1 MKRWKSLMALMLAL
15 CLVLSGCSGLSGG
28 KASQMDEINGAL
40 EVGQDADD
48 YRTTYEV
55 FVYSFYDS
63 DGDGIGDLRGVLEKL
78 DYIND
83 GAAGEGED
91 LECSEI
97 WLMPIFPSPTY
108 HKYDTTDYTAVD
120 PEYGTMDDFDA
131 LLEACHK
138 RGIRLILDLA
148 VNHTSSEHPW
158 FLEAS
163 EYLKSLPEGQEPSVS
178 DCPYFEYYNFSR
190 DAQSGYTPIGDSGW
204 YYESRFW
211 SGMPDL
217 NLDSQTVR
225 DEIVSVMEFWLGK
238 GVDGFRLDAV
248 TSYYTGYH
256 ERNVA
261 FLSWLKTEAERINPA
276 VYLVAECWEDQSVY
290 AEYYRSGLDSFFDF
304 RFAGQDGLITNVVRG
319 ARSASSFGDALQAE
333 EELYA
338 SYHGGYVNAPFYTN
352 HDMAR
357 SAGYYA
363 SDDGSKTKLAM
374 GLNLM
379 MTGNAFIYYGEE
391 IGMKGS
397 GDDENK
403 RAPMYWITEEEAK
416 TDDQKALLEGVCD
429 GPPNMGKVVMKYPT
443 LTAQMED
450 PYSIY
455 CYVRHAIRLRNAYP
469 VIARGR
475 TSVLGGLSGE
485 NICAMIRMDGNDS
498 VLIVINTSDEVQ
510 KVDLSK
516 DAMATP
522 YTELG
527 GVLIVNQNE
536 VKLDGTTLT
545 LPEYSIAVLTIPTGE

>member
-1 MKRWKSLMALMLAL
+1 MKRIKTITALLLAL
-15 CLVLSGCSGLSGG
+15 CLCLSGCSGVSGG
-28 KASQMDEINGAL
+28 SGSQMDKVNGAL
-40 EVGQDADD
+40 TVQQDTDD

-63 DGDGIGDLRGVLEKL
+63 DNDGVGDLQGLLEKL

-83 GAAGEGED
+83 GAPGEGND
-91 LECSEI
+91 LECTEI

-108 HKYDTTDYTAVD
+108 HKYDTIDYMDID

-131 LLEACHK
+131 LLEECHK
-138 RGIRLILDLA
+138 RGIRVILDLA
-148 VNHTSSEHPW
+148 VNHTSNYHPW
-158 FLEAS
+158 FLEAV
-163 EYLKSLPEGQEPSVS
+163 EYLKSLPEGQEPSAW
-178 DCPYFEYYNFSR
+178 DCAYVDYYNFSR

-217 NLDSQTVR
+217 NLDSEAVR
-225 DEIVSVMEFWLGK
+225 GELVQVMEFWLGK

-248 TSYYTGYH
+248 TSYYTGYA
-256 ERNVA
+256 EANIW
-261 FLSWLKTEAERINPA
+261 FLSWLKSEAERINPA

-319 ARSASSFGDALQAE
+319 ARDASSYGDALQAE

-374 GLNLM
+374 ALNLL
-379 MTGNAFIYYGEE
+379 MTGNAFLYYGEE

-416 TDDQKALLEGVCD
+416 TSEEKALLEGVCD
-429 GPPNMGKVVMKYPT
+429 GPPNMGKVVMKYGT
-443 LTAQMED
+443 VTEQLAD

-455 CYVRHAIRLRNAYP
+455 HYVRNAIRLRNAYP
-469 VIARGR
+469 VIARGT
-475 TSVLGGLSGE
+475 TSVLGELSGAD
-485 NICAMIRMDGNDS
+485 ICAMIRTDGDETI
-498 VLIVINTSDEVQ
+498 LIVINTSDESQTVS
-510 KVDLSK
+510 LTG
-516 DAMATP
+516 DAAGF
-522 YTELG
+522 TELG
-527 GVLIVNQNE
+527 GVLTVSKDQ
-536 VKLDGTTLT
+536 VKLSGDKLT
-545 LPEYSIAVLTIPTGE
+545 LPAYGIALLTLPKAE